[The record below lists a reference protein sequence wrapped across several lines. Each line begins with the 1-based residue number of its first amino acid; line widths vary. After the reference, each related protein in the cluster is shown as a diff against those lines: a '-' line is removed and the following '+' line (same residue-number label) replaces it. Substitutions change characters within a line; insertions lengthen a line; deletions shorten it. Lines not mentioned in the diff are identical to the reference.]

1 MLAKP
6 TRSKGLTANA
16 SPLQLLDKVMDQTY
30 NSSDEP
36 TAPEDES
43 MARVLVVGNSERNLL
58 SLAATVAGLSHFVKS
73 AWDDTS
79 LADAVANGS
88 PDLVIIDVRQGDS
101 SMDAAKDLIAAY
113 DQVAE
118 APRLAV
124 VESTTAQGVGSKYI
138 DDFILDPFDSSELS
152 LRILRLLDRRQK
164 LRAGNL
170 VSCDGLII
178 DTESFE
184 VTVDGRQLALTFKE
198 FELLKFLA
206 AHPGRVH
213 TREALLN
220 QVWGYEYFG
229 GLRTVDV
236 HVRRIRAKLGPR
248 HEKMIQTVHGVGYK
262 FVT

>member
-1 MLAKP
+1 
-6 TRSKGLTANA
+6 
-16 SPLQLLDKVMDQTY
+16 MDHTY
-30 NSSDEP
+30 NVSNEANLPKDE
-36 TAPEDES
+36 T
-43 MARVLVVGNSERNLL
+43 MARVLVVGTSERNLL
-58 SLAATVAGLSHFVKS
+58 SLTAFVAGLSHFVKS

-88 PDLVIIDVRQGDS
+88 PDLVIIDVRQDGAS
-101 SMDAAKDLIAAY
+101 LDAAKDLIASY

-124 VESTTAQGVGSKYI
+124 VGSTDAHGVASKYI
-138 DDFILDPFDSSELS
+138 DDFILDPFEASEFT
-152 LRILRLLDRRQK
+152 LRVLRLLSRHEK
-164 LRAGNL
+164 LRAGKML
-170 VSCDGLII
+170 GCEGLEI

-184 VTVDGRQLALTFKE
+184 VTVDSRQLSLTFKE
-198 FELLKFLA
+198 FELLRFLA

-236 HVRRIRAKLGPR
+236 HVRRIRAKLGPK
-248 HEKMIQTVHGVGYK
+248 HENLIQTVHGVGYK
-262 FVT
+262 FVV